1 MTEEIVLAGTI
12 HEEEKDESFEI
23 ISKKEKLWKDY
34 LATCE
39 INLINAEA
47 SVIQNINLI
56 ELAKS
61 EIKKEAD
68 KNK

>member
-1 MTEEIVLAGTI
+1 MTD
-12 HEEEKDESFEI
+12 EKDESFEI

-39 INLINAEA
+39 INLINSEA